1 MKMVDVILKKKD
13 GQALTPEEIRLFA
26 RARRMRASR
35 ITSLRHC

>member
-13 GQALTPEEIRLFA
+13 GQALTPEEIA
-26 RARRMRASR
+26 ARRMRASR